1 LGELGCDPA
10 ERTVEHR
17 RPLEPDP
24 DNTGGGKNTQKEVT
38 ETGFRTRIIALT
50 SVMSALI
57 AVMTITAIP
66 LPPPLSTITLA
77 PITIFVASILL
88 GPSAGLVSATIGSA
102 IGYMGGTSVG
112 TISVLPG
119 YLYIY
124 LVGIVIARGPMGFVV
139 GLLRKQ
145 SEIFAMIVGVVVET
159 LIFFTTDL
167 YLLGFALAVFDF
179 GTLVDLV
186 YVPVAVAVLIA
197 VRKILNTNYLA

>member
-1 LGELGCDPA
+1 MNNKVIATGS
-10 ERTVEHR
+10 RTKIV
-17 RPLEPDP
+17 
-24 DNTGGGKNTQKEVT
+24 
-38 ETGFRTRIIALT
+38 ALT

-77 PITIFVASILL
+77 PITIFIASILL
-88 GPSAGLVSATIGSA
+88 GPSAGLASTAIGSA

-124 LVGIVIARGPMGFVV
+124 LVGIVIARGPMGLVV

-145 SEIFAMIVGVVVET
+145 NETFAMIAGVVVET
-159 LIFFTTDL
+159 LIFFVTDL
-167 YLLGFALAVFDF
+167 YLIGFALALFDF

-186 YVPVAVAVLIA
+186 YVPVALTVLIA
-197 VRKILNTNYLA
+197 VRKILDTKYLA